1 MWAIEVR
8 GLTKVFRP
16 LLGGTPI
23 VAVAGLDLQVPR
35 GCVFGFLGPNGAG
48 KTTTIQI
55 LLGNVYPT
63 AGEARLLGYPAG
75 DIRAK
80 RQLGFLPEKFQFHEF
95 LTAEE
100 FLKMHGRLAKME
112 GRTLAQRIDEVLEL
126 VGLTERRKSRIREFS
141 KGMQQRIGLAQ
152 AILHDPDLVILDEPT
167 SALDPLGRRRVR
179 EVVEYLKKRGKT
191 VFLNSHLL
199 SEVERSCDMVA
210 ILNKGRVV
218 KQGALD
224 ELLVNKS
231 VVVLELRET
240 TSAVL
245 EALERVATKV
255 QPLDAHRVRVEVHN
269 ENAIPDLA
277 RAVVHAHGALMGM
290 YAQRETLEDLFIQ
303 VVGGETK

>member
-1 MWAIEVR
+1 MWAIETR
-8 GLTKVFRP
+8 GLKKVYRS
-16 LLGGTPI
+16 LIGGTPV
-23 VAVAGLDLQVPR
+23 VAAAELNLQVPY

-55 LLGNVYPT
+55 LIGNVYPT
-63 AGEARLLGYPAG
+63 AGQAWVLGYKAG
-75 DIRAK
+75 ALAAK
-80 RQLGFLPEKFQFHEF
+80 RRLGFLPEKFQFHEF

-100 FLKMHGRLAKME
+100 FLKLHGRLAGMDGK
-112 GRTLAQRIDEVLEL
+112 TLAKRIDEVLEL
-126 VGLTERRKSRIREFS
+126 VGLQERRKSRIREFS

-179 EVVEYLKKRGKT
+179 EVIEYLKQQGKT

-218 KQGALD
+218 KQGTLEA
-224 ELLVNKS
+224 LLVHKS
-231 VVVLELRET
+231 VVVLELRQVVP
-240 TSAVL
+240 SVL

-255 QPLDAHRVRVEVHN
+255 QPLDTNRVMAEVAD
-269 ENAIPDLA
+269 ERAIPELA
-277 RAVVHAHGALMGM
+277 RAVVYAGGELMGM
-290 YAQRETLEDLFIQ
+290 QAKRETLEDLFIQ
-303 VVGGETK
+303 LVEGEAK